1 MIQHYITINN
11 KKYSYSLKQM
21 NKKIVF
27 FECKEAKIAQEFLKE
42 DIPALIMDL
51 PNLILS
57 EKEYEKRQ
65 NQEEVIRFR
74 VTPDEKQKIEK
85 KAVQEGYQTVSSFLR
100 HLALGAS

>member
-1 MIQHYITINN
+1 MIQHYITLNN
-11 KKYSYSLKQM
+11 KKYPYSLQQI
-21 NKKIVF
+21 NKKNVF

-57 EKEYEKRQ
+57 EREYEKRQ
-65 NQEEVIRFR
+65 NQEAVIRFR

-85 KAVQEGYQTVSSFLR
+85 KSVEEGYQTVSSFLR
-100 HLALGAS
+100 HLALGSS